1 MNKTVV
7 FDFDG
12 VIHSYT
18 SGWQGVD
25 VIPDEPVEGIENAL
39 KEIHEA
45 GYEIA
50 VVSTRCSAVVGAKAV
65 AEWLNKYGL
74 AQYIDKICKEKPPAI
89 VYIDDRA
96 ICFDGRPEKLLSK
109 IESFVPW
116 NKKKN
121 KNLDDKILNYV
132 GKALRVDGRVE
143 RVMIDNKV
151 FITIDNYYGLLL
163 SDNNLLSHIPT
174 INLSEDTISDI
185 LNRDYRYMVVN
196 ISIKFKDKNGD
207 KIRKLTLNNGDNI
220 YVNNKYY
227 KKFKK
232 FKLYGGGDRKISPIK
247 AYDDNDN
254 LVGFFMPFHPDYF
267 EKRYGT
273 TD

>member
-45 GYEIA
+45 GYEVVI
-50 VVSTRCSAVVGAKAV
+50 VSTRCTDFVGEEAIIK
-65 AEWLNKYGL
+65 WLVKYGL
-74 AQYIDKICKEKPPAI
+74 ICYVDKVCKEKPPAI

-121 KNLDDKILNYV
+121 KNLDNKIFKYV
-132 GKALRVDGRVE
+132 ADALDSYGEVKRVA
-143 RVMIDNKV
+143 IDDKV
-151 FITIDNYYGLLL
+151 FIIIDSYYGLLL
-163 SDNNLLSHIPT
+163 SDDHNSLSYIPMV
-174 INLSEDTISDI
+174 NFPENTISDI
-185 LNRDYRYMVVN
+185 LNKDNRYMIVN
-196 ISIKFKDKNGD
+196 ISAKFKDGHGNKV
-207 KIRKLTLNNGDNI
+207 RKLTLNNGDNI

-232 FKLYGGGDRKISPIK
+232 FKLYGGEYKTSAIK

-254 LVGFFMPFHPDYF
+254 LIGFFMPFHPDYF
-267 EKRYGT
+267 EKRYGA